1 MLGPIPL
8 WGLFVTLGHEF
19 GFNEG
24 NLSSILRLCGFEM
37 IQFYKFKP
45 DHSLKQ
51 KLGNILRKLFYLK
64 ENLKYR
70 LFLGAYPQE
79 IGNELIVSGTRK
91 DKPEL
96 FDKKFK

>member
-1 MLGPIPL
+1 M
-8 WGLFVTLGHEF
+8 
-19 GFNEG
+19 
-24 NLSSILRLCGFEM
+24 
-37 IQFYKFKP
+37 K
-45 DHSLKQ
+45 SLQ
-51 KLGNILRKLFYLK
+51 